1 MTILTHLLQTGFW
14 KLQNFNN
21 TLYLTLFTYI
31 YSLKSDCSPLCRSA
45 KDAENLEKQALSR
58 GETLPTE
65 ARFDSNCIT
74 PGTEFMVR
82 LHTQLQYFVVNKVS
96 NDKLWQGVKVYLSG
110 HEVSP

>member
-1 MTILTHLLQTGFW
+1 MNHIFV
-14 KLQNFNN
+14 F
-21 TLYLTLFTYI
+21 
-31 YSLKSDCSPLCRSA
+31 RSA

-82 LHTQLQYFVVNKVS
+82 LHTQLQYFIVNKMS
-96 NDKLWQGVKVYLSG
+96 NDKLWRDVRVYLSG
-110 HEVSP
+110 HEVSGAGTWYSL